1 MTSNSMISLNIKE
14 IDNYSSLKEITDE
27 ICRKYKIPSK
37 FSSKCKN
44 IFFDYV
50 DTDGEDFYNMPLYDE
65 DRITKPNDFRGFWAC
80 NACEIISYNPL
91 VFRVDGIKFR
101 PFLK

>member
-14 IDNYSSLKEITDE
+14 IDKFSSLKKITDE
-27 ICRKYKIPSK
+27 ICRKYKIPSR

-50 DTDGEDFYNMPLYDE
+50 DRGGKDFYNMPLYDE
-65 DRITKPNDFRGFWAC
+65 NRITKPNDHRGFWDC
-80 NACEIISYNPL
+80 STCEIISYNPF
-91 VFRVDGIKFR
+91 VFRVDDIKFS